1 MKISRHVLAGAAG
14 LSVFVTDSASA
25 HTLGTGGAGLAEGL
39 AHPFIGID
47 HLLAMLAVGMWAA
60 QLGGR
65 ALWQAP
71 LAFVAVMA
79 GGAGLAHEGLGLPH
93 VETMIAASVLVLG
106 LMVAASVR
114 VSTAVSVMAVAIFA
128 LFHGY
133 AHGLEMPQAGAPLA
147 YAAGFAGATAVLHLC
162 GIALGLSLNR
172 MQGLSRMGGAAIAAT
187 GVYLLASL

>member
-1 MKISRHVLAGAAG
+1 
-14 LSVFVTDSASA
+14 
-25 HTLGTGGAGLAEGL
+25 
-39 AHPFIGID
+39 
-47 HLLAMLAVGMWAA
+47 
-60 QLGGR
+60 
-65 ALWQAP
+65 
-71 LAFVAVMA
+71 
-79 GGAGLAHEGLGLPH
+79 
-93 VETMIAASVLVLG
+93 MIAASVLVLG

-114 VSTAVSVMAVAIFA
+114 VSTAVSVMAVAVFA